1 MKIKKM
7 MVAMMTVVCLA
18 GVMPGTAF
26 AFYDDVAADT
36 IMETETS
43 VTDEQETEVFEET
56 ESDTTE
62 PETTAMEPLT
72 PEGNLTLV
80 DDEGSTSDVGKQF
93 ITLVTK
99 NGNYFY
105 LIIDRDA
112 KGEQTVHFLN
122 QVDESDLLALMDEDE
137 VKAYEE
143 EKQESIEVPVE
154 PDTPKEQPTEE
165 QKPAE
170 KKGKVNILSLV
181 SLLVL
186 AAGGGA
192 YAFMTWQNKKKQ
204 EREAAPDPDADYV
217 EDEEEYLVPDE
228 EEGDEAT
235 EEEE

>member
-7 MVAMMTVVCLA
+7 MATMMAVVCLA
-18 GVMPGTAF
+18 GIMPGTAF
-26 AFYDDVAADT
+26 AYYDAAADT
-36 IMETETS
+36 TTETETS
-43 VTDEQETEVFEET
+43 VTDEQETEISEEA
-56 ESDTTE
+56 ESDVAE
-62 PETTAMEPLT
+62 SEVTAMEPLT

-80 DDEGSTSDVGKQF
+80 DDEGSISDVGKQF

-99 NGNYFY
+99 SGNYFY

-137 VKAYEE
+137 AKAYEE
-143 EKQESIEVPVE
+143 EKKESVEVPVE
-154 PDTPKEQPTEE
+154 PETPAEQPSEE

-186 AAGGGA
+186 AVGGGA
-192 YAFMTWQNKKKQ
+192 YGFMTWQSKKKQ
-204 EREAAPDPDADYV
+204 EKEAAPDPDADYV
-217 EDEEEYLVPDE
+217 EDEEEYLVSDE
-228 EEGDEAT
+228 EGET
-235 EEEE
+235 EEE

>member
-1 MKIKKM
+1 MKIKKIKKM
-7 MVAMMTVVCLA
+7 MATMMAVVCLA
-18 GVMPGTAF
+18 GIMPGTAF
-26 AFYDDVAADT
+26 AYYDAAADT
-36 IMETETS
+36 TTETETS
-43 VTDEQETEVFEET
+43 VTDEQETVAPEET
-56 ESDTTE
+56 EGAATE
-62 PETTAMEPLT
+62 TEVTAMEPLT

-80 DDEGSTSDVGKQF
+80 DDEGSASDVGKQF

-137 VKAYEE
+137 AKAYEE
-143 EKQESIEVPVE
+143 EKKESVEVPVE
-154 PDTPKEQPTEE
+154 LETPAEQPSEE

-186 AAGGGA
+186 AVGGGA
-192 YAFMTWQNKKKQ
+192 YGFMTWQSKKKQ
-204 EREAAPDPDADYV
+204 EKEAASDPDADYV
-217 EDEEEYLVPDE
+217 EEEEYLVSDE
-228 EEGDEAT
+228 EEET
-235 EEEE
+235 EESK

>member
-1 MKIKKM
+1 MKIKKIMATM
-7 MVAMMTVVCLA
+7 MAVVCLA
-18 GVMPGTAF
+18 GIMPGTAF
-26 AFYDDVAADT
+26 AYYDAAADT
-36 IMETETS
+36 IIETEVP
-43 VTDEQETEVFEET
+43 VTDEQETVAPEET
-56 ESDTTE
+56 EGDATE
-62 PETTAMEPLT
+62 TEVTAMEPLT

-80 DDEGSTSDVGKQF
+80 DDEGSASDVGKQF

-137 VKAYEE
+137 AKAYEE
-143 EKQESIEVPVE
+143 EKKESVEVPVE
-154 PDTPKEQPTEE
+154 PETPAEQPTEE

-186 AAGGGA
+186 AVGGGA
-192 YAFMTWQNKKKQ
+192 YGFVIWQNKKKQ
-204 EREAAPDPDADYV
+204 EKEAAPDPDADYV
-217 EDEEEYLVPDE
+217 EDEEEYLVSDE
-228 EEGDEAT
+228 EGET
-235 EEEE
+235 EEE

>member
-7 MVAMMTVVCLA
+7 MATMMAVVCLA
-18 GVMPGTAF
+18 GIMPGTAF
-26 AFYDDVAADT
+26 AYYDAAADT
-36 IMETETS
+36 TTEIETS
-43 VTDEQETEVFEET
+43 VTDEQETVAPEET
-56 ESDTTE
+56 EGDATE
-62 PETTAMEPLT
+62 TEVTAMEPLT

-80 DDEGSTSDVGKQF
+80 DDEGSASDVGKQF
-93 ITLVTK
+93 ITVVTK

-137 VKAYEE
+137 AKAYEE
-143 EKQESIEVPVE
+143 EKKESIEVPVE
-154 PDTPKEQPTEE
+154 PETPAEQPSEE

-192 YAFMTWQNKKKQ
+192 YGFMTWQNKKKQ
-204 EREAAPDPDADYV
+204 EKEAAPDPDADYV

-228 EEGDEAT
+228 EEET
-235 EEEE
+235 EEE

>member
-7 MVAMMTVVCLA
+7 MATMMAVVCLA
-18 GVMPGTAF
+18 GIMPGTAF
-26 AFYDDVAADT
+26 AYYDAAADT
-36 IMETETS
+36 TTETETS
-43 VTDEQETEVFEET
+43 VTDEQETVAPEET
-56 ESDTTE
+56 EGDATE
-62 PETTAMEPLT
+62 TEVTAMEPLT

-80 DDEGSTSDVGKQF
+80 DDVGSVSDVGKQF

-137 VKAYEE
+137 AKAYEE
-143 EKQESIEVPVE
+143 EKKESVEVPVE
-154 PDTPKEQPTEE
+154 PETPAEQPTEE

-186 AAGGGA
+186 AVGGGA
-192 YAFMTWQNKKKQ
+192 YGFMTWQSKKKQ
-204 EREAAPDPDADYV
+204 EKEAAPDPDADYV
-217 EDEEEYLVPDE
+217 EDEEEYLVSDE
-228 EEGDEAT
+228 EEET
-235 EEEE
+235 EEE

>member
-7 MVAMMTVVCLA
+7 MATMMAVVCLA
-18 GVMPGTAF
+18 GIMPGTAF
-26 AFYDDVAADT
+26 AYYDAAADT
-36 IMETETS
+36 TTETETS
-43 VTDEQETEVFEET
+43 VTDEQETEISEEA
-56 ESDTTE
+56 ESDVAE
-62 PETTAMEPLT
+62 SEVTAMEPLT

-80 DDEGSTSDVGKQF
+80 DDERSISDVGKQF

-137 VKAYEE
+137 AKAYEE
-143 EKQESIEVPVE
+143 EKKESVEVPVE
-154 PDTPKEQPTEE
+154 PETPAEQPSEE

-186 AAGGGA
+186 AVGGGA
-192 YAFMTWQNKKKQ
+192 YGFVTWQNKKKQ
-204 EREAAPDPDADYV
+204 EKEAAPDPDADYV
-217 EDEEEYLVPDE
+217 EDEEEYLVSDE
-228 EEGDEAT
+228 EGET
-235 EEEE
+235 EEE

>member
-7 MVAMMTVVCLA
+7 MATMMAVVCLA
-18 GVMPGTAF
+18 GIMPGTAL
-26 AFYDDVAADT
+26 AYYDAAADT
-36 IMETETS
+36 TTETETS
-43 VTDEQETEVFEET
+43 VTDEQETEISEKA
-56 ESDTTE
+56 ESDVAE
-62 PETTAMEPLT
+62 PEVTAMEPLT

-80 DDEGSTSDVGKQF
+80 DYEGSISDVGKQF

-137 VKAYEE
+137 AKAYEE
-143 EKQESIEVPVE
+143 EKKESVEVPVE
-154 PDTPKEQPTEE
+154 PETPAEQPTEE

-192 YAFMTWQNKKKQ
+192 YGFMTWQNKKKQ
-204 EREAAPDPDADYV
+204 EKEAAPDPDADYV
-217 EDEEEYLVPDE
+217 EDEEEYLVSDE
-228 EEGDEAT
+228 EGET
-235 EEEE
+235 EEE

>member
-7 MVAMMTVVCLA
+7 MTTMMAVVCLA
-18 GVMPGTAF
+18 GIMPGTAF
-26 AFYDDVAADT
+26 AYYDAAADT
-36 IMETETS
+36 TTETETS
-43 VTDEQETEVFEET
+43 VTDEQETEISEEA
-56 ESDTTE
+56 ESDVAE
-62 PETTAMEPLT
+62 SEVTAMEPLT

-80 DDEGSTSDVGKQF
+80 DDEGSISDVGKQF

-137 VKAYEE
+137 AKGYEE
-143 EKQESIEVPVE
+143 EKKESVEVPVE
-154 PDTPKEQPTEE
+154 PETPAEQPTEE
-165 QKPAE
+165 QKPEE

-186 AAGGGA
+186 AVGGGA
-192 YAFMTWQNKKKQ
+192 YGFMTWQSKKKQ
-204 EREAAPDPDADYV
+204 EKEAAPDPDADYV
-217 EDEEEYLVPDE
+217 EDEEEYLVSDE
-228 EEGDEAT
+228 EGET
-235 EEEE
+235 EEE